1 MLNSEQIL
9 NQKLGGRDKNFAPFD
24 FTESMHLLDS
34 EAKVDHFIGAHFD
47 DAAEDDSSEPAPVLG
62 LNLREYFQKR
72 HLVDQLPVEPLP
84 PIENP
89 LEMTQNH
96 EDWVRG
102 QEDFKINL
110 EQLQG
115 LHSPDARPDGR
126 TNVFPSELVG
136 DVSANN
142 VFNPEAQRELAAYHE
157 NMKSAASSFDI
168 KSWETLT

>member
-1 MLNSEQIL
+1 MQQAPPSHENTFIREEADTSAEQIKYFTPLLLQQLMLNSEQIL

-102 QEDFKINL
+102 
-110 EQLQG
+110 
-115 LHSPDARPDGR
+115 
-126 TNVFPSELVG
+126 
-136 DVSANN
+136 
-142 VFNPEAQRELAAYHE
+142 
-157 NMKSAASSFDI
+157 
-168 KSWETLT
+168 